1 MRSFLH
7 PSRRHGSCSPSARW
21 AVPLLL
27 LSTAVS
33 SPQPALAYR
42 QVHLD
47 VNRYCRDTFRAGKYA
62 NYRQFVRDGRH
73 IYRDGL
79 HGCQVQFRLEM
90 KGVLP
95 VERIEFWEV
104 WPNKACREQNRNW
117 RALSRYDG
125 PVIWCMLP

>member
-1 MRSFLH
+1 MRFFLH
-7 PSRRHGSCSPSARW
+7 CSSCPSARW
-21 AVPLLL
+21 ALPLLL
-27 LSTAVS
+27 LSTVIS

-47 VNRYCRDTFRAGKYA
+47 VNRYCRDTFRAGKLA
-62 NYRQFVRDGRH
+62 DGRQFVRDGSH
-73 IYRDGL
+73 IYRNGL
-79 HGCQVQFRLEM
+79 HGCQVQFQTRIR
-90 KGVLP
+90 GVLP

-104 WPNKACREQNRNW
+104 WANKACREQNRNS